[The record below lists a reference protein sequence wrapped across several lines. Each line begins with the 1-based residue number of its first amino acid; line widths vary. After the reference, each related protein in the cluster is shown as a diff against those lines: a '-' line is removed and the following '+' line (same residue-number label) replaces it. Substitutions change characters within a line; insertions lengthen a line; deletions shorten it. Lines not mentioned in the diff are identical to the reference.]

1 MRRAP
6 ILLALAALALA
17 SLAAGAAAGQAPAAP
32 VVSTAAA
39 TNVSSSGAT
48 LNGTVNPEG
57 QATVYAFQWGPTTG
71 YGHETPL
78 PPGSAGS
85 GTTFVAEA
93 AALSGLDP
101 GTAYHY
107 RVIAISAGGVA
118 TGTDQTFMTSGT
130 PPTPTTSPTVASAA
144 ATSIS
149 PTSATLNGTVNPNGQ
164 ATGYYFEYGTTAAYG
179 FQTASASAGAGIAN
193 VPATSSV
200 TGLQPGTAY
209 HYRLVAVSAGGTS
222 LGSDQTLTTTAPP
235 TVTTGTA
242 TVVGPTGATLN
253 GTVNPNGQAT
263 TEYFQFGTT
272 TAYGLQTTPRAAGSG
287 TTNVAVRFSLTG
299 LRSATTYHYRLVA
312 VSPAGTSYGSDQT
325 LTTTAPPT
333 VTTGTATVVG
343 PTGATLNGTVNPNG
357 QATTEYFQFGTTT
370 AYGLQ
375 TTPRAAGSGT
385 TDVAVRSSLT
395 ALRSATTYHYRL
407 VAVSPAGTSYGS
419 DQTLKT
425 TAPPPS
431 SSQLELFG
439 HTAFVSPQ
447 GVGGIFVGCF
457 GQSNCTGS
465 MQLSRSGVT
474 LGQRGLF
481 TVTADNGG
489 IVHFTLSSLGQQL
502 LRQRHHLPVE
512 VVVSE
517 NGGNTASRVVTL
529 VPFS

>member
-1 MRRAP
+1 
-6 ILLALAALALA
+6 
-17 SLAAGAAAGQAPAAP
+17 
-32 VVSTAAA
+32 
-39 TNVSSSGAT
+39 
-48 LNGTVNPEG
+48 VNPEG
-57 QATVYAFQWGPTTG
+57 QATVYAFQWGPTAG

-85 GTTFVAEA
+85 GTTSVAETA
-93 AALSGLDP
+93 TLSGLDP

-118 TGTDQTFMTSGT
+118 SGTDQTFMTSGT
-130 PPTPTTSPTVASAA
+130 PPTPTTPPTVAGAA

-149 PTSATLNGTVNPNGQ
+149 PTSAALNGTVNPNGQ

-179 FQTASASAGAGIAN
+179 FQTASASAGAGAAN
-193 VPATSSV
+193 VPATSNV
-200 TGLQPGTAY
+200 TGLQPGMAY

-222 LGSDQTLTTTAPP
+222 LGSDQTFTTTAPP

-272 TAYGLQTTPRAAGSG
+272 TAYGLQTTPHAAGSG
-287 TTNVAVRFSLTG
+287 TTN
-299 LRSATTYHYRLVA
+299 
-312 VSPAGTSYGSDQT
+312 
-325 LTTTAPPT
+325 
-333 VTTGTATVVG
+333 
-343 PTGATLNGTVNPNG
+343 
-357 QATTEYFQFGTTT
+357 
-370 AYGLQ
+370 
-375 TTPRAAGSGT
+375 
-385 TDVAVRSSLT
+385 VAVRSSLT

-481 TVTADNGG
+481 TVTVDNGG

-502 LRQRHHLPVE
+502 LRQRHRLPVE

>member
-6 ILLALAALALA
+6 ILLAMSALALA

-85 GTTFVAEA
+85 GATSVAETA
-93 AALSGLDP
+93 ILSGLDP

-118 TGTDQTFMTSGT
+118 TGTDQTFTTSGT
-130 PPTPTTSPTVASAA
+130 PPTPTTPPTVASAA

-149 PTSATLNGTVNPNGQ
+149 PTSATLNGTVNPTGQ

-179 FQTASASAGAGIAN
+179 FQTASASAGAGTTN
-193 VPATSSV
+193 VPAPSSV

-222 LGSDQTLTTTAPP
+222 LGSDQTFTTTAPP
-235 TVTTGTA
+235 TVATGTA

-272 TAYGLQTTPRAAGSG
+272 TAYGLQTTPHAAGSG
-287 TTNVAVRFSLTG
+287 TTGVAVRF
-299 LRSATTYHYRLVA
+299 
-312 VSPAGTSYGSDQT
+312 
-325 LTTTAPPT
+325 
-333 VTTGTATVVG
+333 
-343 PTGATLNGTVNPNG
+343 
-357 QATTEYFQFGTTT
+357 
-370 AYGLQ
+370 
-375 TTPRAAGSGT
+375 
-385 TDVAVRSSLT
+385 SLT

-447 GVGGIFVGCF
+447 GVGGVFVGCF

-465 MQLSRSGVT
+465 MKLSRSGVT
-474 LGQRGLF
+474 LGRRGLF

>member
-6 ILLALAALALA
+6 ILLALAVLALA
-17 SLAAGAAAGQAPAAP
+17 LAAGAAAGQAPTAP

-85 GTTFVAEA
+85 ATTSVAETA
-93 AALSGLDP
+93 TLSGLDP

-118 TGTDQTFMTSGT
+118 TGTDQTFTTSGT
-130 PPTPTTSPTVASAA
+130 PPTPTTPPTVASAA
-144 ATSIS
+144 ATSIT

-179 FQTASASAGAGIAN
+179 FQTVSASAGAGTTN
-193 VPATSSV
+193 VPATSNV

-222 LGSDQTLTTTAPP
+222 LGSDQALTTTAPP

-242 TVVGPTGATLN
+242 TVVGPTGGTLN

-272 TAYGLQTTPRAAGSG
+272 TAYGLQTTPHAAGSG
-287 TTNVAVRFSLTG
+287 TTN
-299 LRSATTYHYRLVA
+299 
-312 VSPAGTSYGSDQT
+312 
-325 LTTTAPPT
+325 
-333 VTTGTATVVG
+333 
-343 PTGATLNGTVNPNG
+343 
-357 QATTEYFQFGTTT
+357 
-370 AYGLQ
+370 
-375 TTPRAAGSGT
+375 
-385 TDVAVRSSLT
+385 VAVRSSLT

-425 TAPPPS
+425 TVPPPS

-457 GQSNCTGS
+457 GQSTCTGS
-465 MQLSRSGVT
+465 MKLSRSGVT
-474 LGQRGLF
+474 LGQRGRF

-502 LRQRHHLPVE
+502 LRQRHHLRVE

-517 NGGNTASRVVTL
+517 NGGNTASKVVTL

>member
-17 SLAAGAAAGQAPAAP
+17 LAAGAAAGQAPTAP

-57 QATVYAFQWGPTTG
+57 QATVYAFQWGPTTD

-85 GTTFVAEA
+85 GTTSVAETA
-93 AALSGLDP
+93 TLSGLDP

-118 TGTDQTFMTSGT
+118 TGTDQTFTTSGT
-130 PPTPTTSPTVASAA
+130 PPTPTTPPTVASAA
-144 ATSIS
+144 ATSIT

-179 FQTASASAGAGIAN
+179 FQTVSASAGAGTTN
-193 VPATSSV
+193 VPATSNV

-242 TVVGPTGATLN
+242 TVVGPTGGTLN

-272 TAYGLQTTPRAAGSG
+272 TAYGLQTTPHAAGSG
-287 TTNVAVRFSLTG
+287 TTN
-299 LRSATTYHYRLVA
+299 
-312 VSPAGTSYGSDQT
+312 
-325 LTTTAPPT
+325 
-333 VTTGTATVVG
+333 
-343 PTGATLNGTVNPNG
+343 
-357 QATTEYFQFGTTT
+357 
-370 AYGLQ
+370 
-375 TTPRAAGSGT
+375 
-385 TDVAVRSSLT
+385 VAVRSSLT

-425 TAPPPS
+425 TVPPPS

-457 GQSNCTGS
+457 GQSTCTGS
-465 MQLSRSGVT
+465 MKLSRSGVT

-502 LRQRHHLPVE
+502 LRQRHHLRVE

-517 NGGNTASRVVTL
+517 NGGNTASKVVTL